1 MGPLAFALVNNPLQP
16 LTIPLSQIL
25 FMKMMVD
32 MKTTFFTSV
41 GLEKE
46 KQATSWPLKYDQID
60 PSKGLL
66 KEPFYTI
73 CTPS

>member
-32 MKTTFFTSV
+32 MNGS
-41 GLEKE
+41 LEMN
-46 KQATSWPLKYDQID
+46 LKVLLWLNLLALVIVDQILR
-60 PSKGLL
+60 KVEGLTYSFL
-66 KEPFYTI
+66 IIIPI
-73 CTPS
+73 PI